1 MHDYINKAEKYLADK
16 KRIAWLIK
24 SVEEK
29 AEKNKAKIIDAWDD
43 LKTLQRML
51 RASMNGSYKQVP
63 WLSLLMLVAGLLY
76 FINPLDLIPDFILT
90 IGFIDDVTVIGMV
103 VHSLNSD
110 LKAFREWEQ
119 SLEKDQPSET

>member
-1 MHDYINKAEKYLADK
+1 MHDYFNKAEKYLADK
-16 KRIAWLIK
+16 KRLAWLIK
-24 SVEEK
+24 SVEKK
-29 AEKNKAKIIDAWDD
+29 AEKNKAKIIAGWDD

-51 RASMNGSYKQVP
+51 RASINGSYKQVP

-76 FINPLDLIPDFILT
+76 FLNPLDLIPDFILT
-90 IGFIDDVTVIGMV
+90 IGFIDDVTVIGML

-119 SLEKDQPSET
+119 GLEDDLSSAT